1 LNITN
6 EFYRIKEIKQTNKK
20 PCHVILVKIFRLDT
34 ISYIL
39 KELESMNLDEIDII
53 LRNSNLKK
61 EKKKRNNQ
69 LKNIELLKWT

>member
-1 LNITN
+1 MNITN

-20 PCHVILVKIFRLDT
+20 PCNVILVKIFRLDT

-61 EKKKRNNQ
+61 ERKKKEQ
-69 LKNIELLKWT
+69 SIKKY